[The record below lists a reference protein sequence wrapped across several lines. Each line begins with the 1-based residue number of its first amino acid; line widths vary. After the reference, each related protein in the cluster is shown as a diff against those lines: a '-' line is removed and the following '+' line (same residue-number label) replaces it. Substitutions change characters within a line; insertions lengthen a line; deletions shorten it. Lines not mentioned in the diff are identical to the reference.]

1 MRKYYL
7 FLLLTVFGISSN
19 AQIDCSMLG
28 MSVNVSD
35 TDYIKLYHS
44 GSYLLSPGEHNVIYW
59 NITDLQGGIVHQDTT
74 YGEDAGHMGFYHSV
88 PLNDS
93 MIVSSI
99 IINDSV
105 LDWSSGNKNPMAC
118 ENIDT
123 LFWEPDT
130 ITTGTILYRWEFV
143 GGINVGSSILSTIE
157 NHLEVSLAHIYPNP
171 ASTNIIIDHLSKG
184 LGSIAIYNS
193 DGQRFF
199 STESINQT
207 TTINVEN
214 WPNGQ
219 YIIWINQRPI
229 QLLSIIH

>member
-74 YGEDAGHMGFYHSV
+74 IGSAAGHMGFYHSV

-123 LFWEPDT
+123 LYWEPDT
-130 ITTGTILYRWEFV
+130 FSNGTILYRWEFV
-143 GGINVGSSILSTIE
+143 GGINVGSSILSTNE
-157 NHLEVSLAHIYPNP
+157 NDLEVSLAHIYPNP

-207 TTINVEN
+207 LTINIEN

-219 YIIWINQRPI
+219 YIIWINQRPM